1 MKLDDVGEQS
11 IPLLP
16 PCVAPGER
24 ALVCLWIFWADGID
38 RTALED
44 SPFWH
49 KEAQEMGETLSP
61 LSTDFIQVFGM
72 QINKNGIN
80 KQNPTEPMR
89 SKI

>member
-1 MKLDDVGEQS
+1 
-11 IPLLP
+11 
-16 PCVAPGER
+16 
-24 ALVCLWIFWADGID
+24 
-38 RTALED
+38 
-44 SPFWH
+44 
-49 KEAQEMGETLSP
+49 MGETLSP